1 MFLRHSIYICLCTNS
16 NNTDYRDNPTEPVPS
31 IHWTHNRKDMFDKAA
46 KMNLTSFLAQI
57 TRTAN
62 QLFSRNE
69 TGTN

>member
-46 KMNLTSFLAQI
+46 KMNLGSFLAQNN
-57 TRTAN
+57 THSKSVN
-62 QLFSRNE
+62 FQE
-69 TGTN
+69 